1 MGTSTTTTSFKQKI
15 FLNTKQ
21 REQLIISTK
30 ARVMLIDAVVYS
42 RPGLH
47 ETGTKSDRIEIV
59 GVFTLFCVYAWD
71 FAKLCMC
78 FVKRQTG
85 LRKRSD
91 KETPVPVNIRT
102 GLKIV
107 ISVQN
112 RNDFEP
118 PSEHF
123 PASWKQ
129 LYNRQHYTSKRIRAH
144 ADLTSCR
151 SRGLNTALI
160 CCIFTTTLTRLET
173 KAVPERLTFT
183 HTLQSL

>member
-129 LYNRQHYTSKRIRAH
+129 LYNRQHYIKTNSCA
-144 ADLTSCR
+144 CR
-151 SRGLNTALI
+151 SN
-160 CCIFTTTLTRLET
+160 F
-173 KAVPERLTFT
+173 VPVSGIKYSANLLYLHHNVNSPRDEGC
-183 HTLQSL
+183 S